1 MSNIR
6 EISISD
12 IRGFKIGSAENSD
25 AGTGVTVIISEAG
38 AVAGVDV
45 RGGGP
50 ATRETDLLKP
60 ENMVQSINAVVLSG
74 GSAFGLEAACG
85 VMEHLEEMKVGFETG
100 FGVVPIVCG
109 ASLFDLPVGDPAVRP
124 DKDMGRRAAENAYA
138 GVFGIGNH
146 GAGTG
151 ATVGKYKGPARMM
164 KGGQGTSAVQTG
176 ELQVGAVTA
185 VNALGDIFDLEGNKI
200 AGLLSADGS
209 SFVSTVEAM
218 KADLADQ
225 INIFKGNT
233 TITCIVT
240 NGRLTKAQCTKLAS
254 IAHDGY
260 ARVIRPVHSTA
271 DGDTIFV
278 MATGEVEVNFDS
290 LAVLAT
296 EQVSRAIISGVAS
309 AESAYGIKA
318 AGFLLNNK

>member
-6 EISISD
+6 EINISD
-12 IRGFKIGSAENSD
+12 IKGFKIGSAENSD
-25 AGTGVTVIISEAG
+25 AGTGVTVLISEGG
-38 AVAGVDV
+38 ATAGVDV

-60 ENMVQSINAVVLSG
+60 ENMVQAINGVVLSG

-85 VMEHLEEMKVGFETG
+85 VMDFLEERGIGFETG

-124 DKDMGRRAAENAYA
+124 DKAMGRLAAANAFD
-138 GVFGIGNH
+138 GKIFMGNH

-151 ATVGKYKGPARMM
+151 ATVGKYKGPDRLM
-164 KGGQGTSAVQTG
+164 KSGQGSAAIQIG
-176 ELQVGAVTA
+176 SMMVGAISA

-200 AGLLSADGS
+200 AGLLSEDGS
-209 SFVSTVEAM
+209 SFVPTAETMMEDMA
-218 KADLADQ
+218 AQ
-225 INIFKGNT
+225 IDIFKGNT

-240 NGRLTKAQCTKLAS
+240 NARLTKAQCTKLAS

-260 ARVIRPVHSTA
+260 ARVIKPVHSTA

-278 MATGEVEVNFDS
+278 MASGEVECNFDA
-290 LAVLAT
+290 LAVAAT
-296 EQVSRAIISGVAS
+296 EQVSRAIING
-309 AESAYGIKA
+309 AEEADA
-318 AGFLLNNK
+318 AFGLKCAADFKGE